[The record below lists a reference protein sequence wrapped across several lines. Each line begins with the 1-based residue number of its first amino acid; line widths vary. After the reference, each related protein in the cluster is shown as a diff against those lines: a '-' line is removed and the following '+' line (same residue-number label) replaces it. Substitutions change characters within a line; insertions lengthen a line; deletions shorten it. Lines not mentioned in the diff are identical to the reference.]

1 MFKKNLL
8 EIVDDLQNYKRDKK
22 TLLSSYI
29 NIRLND
35 SLKMYYKEMTDSFNY
50 LKYRNEV
57 TVSKNINKES

>member
-1 MFKKNLL
+1 MFKENLL
-8 EIVDDLQNYKRDKK
+8 EIIGDLQNYKRDKK

-35 SLKMYYKEMTDSFNY
+35 SLKMYYKEMTNSFNY

-57 TVSKNINKES
+57 TVSKSINKED